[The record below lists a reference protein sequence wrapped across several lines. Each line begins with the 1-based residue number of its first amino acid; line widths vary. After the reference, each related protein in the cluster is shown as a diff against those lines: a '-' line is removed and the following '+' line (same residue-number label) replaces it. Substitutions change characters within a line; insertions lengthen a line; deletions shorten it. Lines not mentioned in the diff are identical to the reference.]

1 MRGRLWTSAAVGATR
16 AAWRASASSAAAIQR
31 GTDSWAARGGVL
43 GPGSRAPH
51 NVVGYFD
58 YRGTAT
64 VRELPRQSQH
74 DLFTLGRFV
83 APRTGRRGREVALAA
98 NEAASHTLVVGPS
111 KAGKTTSLVVPWAAA
126 ALRAGYATV
135 VADVKGDLLTQI
147 GAELVAG
154 GAPQVRAARLD
165 YRNPGSTGWAFVR
178 ELGDERRL
186 AAAAH
191 ALIGRERPG
200 DPQPFFWQRD
210 VRLVTGLLA
219 TAYASGRPVT
229 ATELLAAAHDRNAL
243 AYYVDAYGTPRSRM
257 LLHDALTADDFDYP
271 KVMSGVVNA
280 LDPLAV
286 GPVDAI
292 TATDVLRLD
301 DALSGPGLIAFGAP
315 MGHGRLGQSFA
326 ALVVNLLIER
336 LHSRHGQPSYP
347 LMLIVDE
354 AARLVDRVDFEE
366 LLSTAAAANVTI
378 VLATQDVAQLPE
390 GKVRDGVLTNCQTL
404 ITMPGVGTETA
415 KAMSARLGRR
425 PELEVG
431 IQREVAS
438 VFGTSIHHRHTLVPV
453 LDTREITD
461 LPFGARCA
469 VVHSRPLSSK
479 PFVVDFER
487 PLPCVP

>member
-1 MRGRLWTSAAVGATR
+1 MWTRAAAGATR
-16 AAWRASASSAAAIQR
+16 AASRASSSGAAAMQR
-31 GTDSWAARGGVL
+31 GADSWAARGGAL
-43 GPGSRAPH
+43 GPGSRAP
-51 NVVGYFD
+51 NKLVGYYD
-58 YRGTAT
+58 YRGTA
-64 VRELPRQSQH
+64 VLRELPSAGEH
-74 DLFTLGRFV
+74 DLFSLGRFV
-83 APRTGRRGREVALAA
+83 APRTGRRGRGIALAA
-98 NEAASHTLVVGPS
+98 GEAASHTLIVGPS
-111 KAGKTTSLVVPWAAA
+111 QAGKTTSLVVPWAAA

-135 VADVKGDLLTQI
+135 VADVKGDLVPQI
-147 GAELVAG
+147 GAELAAT
-154 GAPQVRAARLD
+154 GALQVRAARLD
-165 YRNPGSTGWAFVR
+165 YRYPGSIGWAFVR

-210 VRLVTGLLA
+210 VRLITGLLA
-219 TAYASGRPVT
+219 TAHASRRPVP

-243 AYYVDAYGTPRSRM
+243 AHYVYAYGTPRSRM

-286 GPVDAI
+286 APVDAI
-292 TATDVLRLD
+292 TGTDALRLD

-326 ALVVNLLIER
+326 ALVLNLLIER

-347 LMLIVDE
+347 VMLIVDE
-354 AARLVDRVDFEE
+354 AARLVDRIDFEE

-404 ITMPGVGTETA
+404 ITMPGVGVETA
-415 KAMSARLGRR
+415 KAMSERLGRR

-431 IQREVAS
+431 VQRQVAS
-438 VFGTSIHHRHTLVPV
+438 VFGTSVHHRHALVPV
-453 LDTREITD
+453 LETREITD
-461 LPFGARCA
+461 LPFGPRCA
-469 VVHSRPLSSK
+469 VVHSRPLSAK

-487 PLPCVP
+487 AQPCVP